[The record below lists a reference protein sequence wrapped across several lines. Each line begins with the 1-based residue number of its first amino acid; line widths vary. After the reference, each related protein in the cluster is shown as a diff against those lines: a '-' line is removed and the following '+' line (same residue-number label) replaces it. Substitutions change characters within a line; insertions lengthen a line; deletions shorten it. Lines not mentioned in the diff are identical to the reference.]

1 MQKRA
6 KTHKKTVPSHT
17 INQGAQGKGKTCP
30 KRPSAAHKNADKQGR
45 SRKRTSVTRAR
56 GYCGC
61 EWLDIPYSEQL
72 MRKDEYMRELF
83 EPLVTQQGKNCADL
97 LRSIVPMKCTK
108 DRTLCGIPRCFRHKV
123 ATPFAPLSVPFAS
136 LASKS
141 NSKVQTC
148 AHMSGIACGFF
159 EPGTHHIIPCDFCP
173 SEVPGARKILNFIAK
188 DAARLGIKAYNEN
201 TQIGIL
207 RHAILRYSRSCNEI
221 MLVIVTR
228 TRNFAQK
235 KLLVQDILSAY
246 PHITTV
252 VQNVNPKNT
261 NAMLGSYNVVLFGS
275 GKIHDK
281 LLGCTFEIGPVS
293 FFQTNP
299 EQTEILY
306 QTAIDGIKRICDTDK
321 NSSGTDKS
329 SCDTLSY
336 VSHGASIDSKRLD
349 TSGLECA
356 HGKAQQVT
364 PEQADKHTI
373 RIMDAYCGCG
383 TIGICVANQIKNALV
398 IGFDQVE
405 DSIERAKK
413 NRRLNH
419 LKTRCVYS
427 CEDATRFMQD
437 FAYANNGASRFEA
450 IIMDPPRAGSTPEF
464 IKAAAALKPLC
475 IAYIS
480 CNPQTQVRDL
490 AEFYR
495 CGYSVESI
503 TPVDMFPHTPH
514 TESACLLTRQNV
526 KEHLYVDVDVDMK
539 DLKREKLP
547 PKPVYK
553 QIQAYV
559 LEKYGLKVSPL
570 YIATLKNE
578 LGLEKQFSYEKEGMA
593 AKNRPQCPKD
603 KHDAIIKAFKHFKM
617 IS

>member
-17 INQGAQGKGKTCP
+17 INHGGQDKGKTCP
-30 KRPSAAHKNADKQGR
+30 KRPSAAHKSADKQGAM
-45 SRKRTSVTRAR
+45 RKRTSVTRAQS
-56 GYCGC
+56 YCGC
-61 EWLDIPYSEQL
+61 EWLNIPYSEQL
-72 MRKDEYMRELF
+72 MRKNKYMRELF
-83 EPLVTQQGKNCADL
+83 EPLVAQQGKSCADL

-108 DRTLCGIPRCFRHKV
+108 DRASHNMPRCFRHKV
-123 ATPFAPLSVPFAS
+123 ATPFAPLPASFAS
-136 LASKS
+136 RASKS
-141 NSKVQTC
+141 NSKVQTN
-148 AHMSGIACGFF
+148 ARMSGIACGFF

-235 KLLVQDILSAY
+235 KLLVQDILSAF

-261 NAMLGSYNVVLFGS
+261 NAMLGNYNVVLFGS

-306 QTAIDGIKRICDTDK
+306 QTAIDGIKRICNTV
-321 NSSGTDKS
+321 KS
-329 SCDTLSY
+329 DCDTLSY

-437 FAYANNGASRFEA
+437 FAYASNGVSRFEA

-464 IKAAAALKPLC
+464 IKAAASLKPKC

-495 CGYSVESI
+495 YGYRVESI

-514 TESACLLTRQNV
+514 TESVAILHHTHPHALKTQHSALTHDTCSQGIDV
-526 KEHLYVDVDVDMK
+526 K
-539 DLKREKLP
+539 
-547 PKPVYK
+547 
-553 QIQAYV
+553 
-559 LEKYGLKVSPL
+559 G
-570 YIATLKNE
+570 
-578 LGLEKQFSYEKEGMA
+578 
-593 AKNRPQCPKD
+593 
-603 KHDAIIKAFKHFKM
+603 
-617 IS
+617 

>member
-6 KTHKKTVPSHT
+6 KTHKKTAPSHT

-30 KRPSAAHKNADKQGR
+30 KRPSAAHKNADKQGGP
-45 SRKRTSVTRAR
+45 RKRASATRAR
-56 GYCGC
+56 DYCGC

-83 EPLVTQQGKNCADL
+83 EPLVTQQGKSCAEL

-141 NSKVQTC
+141 NSKVQTN
-148 AHMSGIACGFF
+148 ARMSGIACGFF

-235 KLLVQDILSAY
+235 KLLVQDILSAF

-261 NAMLGSYNVVLFGS
+261 NAMLGNYNVVLFGS

-306 QTAIDGIKRICDTDK
+306 QTAIDGIKRICNTV
-321 NSSGTDKS
+321 KS
-329 SCDTLSY
+329 DCDTLSY

-437 FAYANNGASRFEA
+437 FAYASNGVSRFEA

-464 IKAAAALKPLC
+464 IKAAASLKPKC

-495 CGYSVESI
+495 YGYRVESI

-514 TESACLLTRQNV
+514 TESVAILHHTHPHAPKTQRNALT
-526 KEHLYVDVDVDMK
+526 
-539 DLKREKLP
+539 
-547 PKPVYK
+547 
-553 QIQAYV
+553 
-559 LEKYGLKVSPL
+559 
-570 YIATLKNE
+570 
-578 LGLEKQFSYEKEGMA
+578 
-593 AKNRPQCPKD
+593 
-603 KHDAIIKAFKHFKM
+603 HDARSHGIDVKG
-617 IS
+617 

>member
-1 MQKRA
+1 
-6 KTHKKTVPSHT
+6 
-17 INQGAQGKGKTCP
+17 
-30 KRPSAAHKNADKQGR
+30 
-45 SRKRTSVTRAR
+45 
-56 GYCGC
+56 
-61 EWLDIPYSEQL
+61 
-72 MRKDEYMRELF
+72 MRKNEYMRELF

-108 DRTLCGIPRCFRHKV
+108 DRTLCGMPRCFRHKV
-123 ATPFAPLSVPFAS
+123 ATPFAPVPASFAS
-136 LASKS
+136 RTSKS
-141 NSKVQTC
+141 NSKVQTN

-159 EPGTHHIIPCDFCP
+159 EPGTHHIVPCDFCP

-207 RHAILRYSRSCNEI
+207 RHAILRFSRSCNEI

-228 TRNFAQK
+228 TRNFGQK

-306 QTAIDGIKRICDTDK
+306 QTAIDGIKRVC
-321 NSSGTDKS
+321 NTDKS
-329 SCDTLSY
+329 TNDTLNY

-349 TSGLECA
+349 TSGLEHA

-383 TIGICVANQIKNALV
+383 TIGICVASQIKNALV

-437 FAYANNGASRFEA
+437 FAYASNGVSRFEA

-464 IKAAAALKPLC
+464 IKAAASLRPKC

-495 CGYSVESI
+495 RGYSVESI

-526 KEHLYVDVDVDMK
+526 KEHLYVDVDMK

>member
-6 KTHKKTVPSHT
+6 KTHKRTAPSHA
-17 INQGAQGKGKTCP
+17 INQSAQGKGKTCP
-30 KRPSAAHKNADKQGR
+30 KRPSAAHQNTDKQGGA
-45 SRKRTSVTRAR
+45 RKRTSVTRAR

-97 LRSIVPMKCTK
+97 LHSIVPMKCTK
-108 DRTLCGIPRCFRHKV
+108 DRTLCGMPRCFRHKV
-123 ATPFAPLSVPFAS
+123 ATPFAPLSAPFAS
-136 LASKS
+136 RASKS
-141 NSKVQTC
+141 NSRARTN

-159 EPGTHHIIPCDFCP
+159 EPGTHHIVPCNFCP
-173 SEVPGARKILNFIAK
+173 SEVSGARKILNFIAK

-207 RHAILRYSRSCNEI
+207 RHAILRFSRSCNEI

-321 NSSGTDKS
+321 SG
-329 SCDTLSY
+329 CDTLSY
-336 VSHGASIDSKRLD
+336 VSHGAPIDSKRLD
-349 TSGLECA
+349 TSGLEYA

-383 TIGICVANQIKNALV
+383 TIGICVASQIKNALV

-464 IKAAAALKPLC
+464 IKAAASLKPKC

-495 CGYSVESI
+495 YGYRVESI

-514 TESACLLTRQNV
+514 TESVAILHHTHPHAPKTQRNALTHDTCSQGI
-526 KEHLYVDVDVDMK
+526 DV
-539 DLKREKLP
+539 E
-547 PKPVYK
+547 
-553 QIQAYV
+553 
-559 LEKYGLKVSPL
+559 GLIGGCK
-570 YIATLKNE
+570 
-578 LGLEKQFSYEKEGMA
+578 F
-593 AKNRPQCPKD
+593 
-603 KHDAIIKAFKHFKM
+603 AFV
-617 IS
+617 

>member
-1 MQKRA
+1 
-6 KTHKKTVPSHT
+6 
-17 INQGAQGKGKTCP
+17 
-30 KRPSAAHKNADKQGR
+30 
-45 SRKRTSVTRAR
+45 
-56 GYCGC
+56 
-61 EWLDIPYSEQL
+61 
-72 MRKDEYMRELF
+72 
-83 EPLVTQQGKNCADL
+83 
-97 LRSIVPMKCTK
+97 
-108 DRTLCGIPRCFRHKV
+108 
-123 ATPFAPLSVPFAS
+123 
-136 LASKS
+136 
-141 NSKVQTC
+141 
-148 AHMSGIACGFF
+148 MSGIACGFF
-159 EPGTHHIIPCDFCP
+159 EPGTHHIVPCDFCP
-173 SEVPGARKILNFIAK
+173 SEVPGARNILNFIAK

-207 RHAILRYSRSCNEI
+207 RHAILRFSRSCNEI

-306 QTAIDGIKRICDTDK
+306 QTAIDGIKRICNTV
-321 NSSGTDKS
+321 KS
-329 SCDTLSY
+329 DCDTLSY

-526 KEHLYVDVDVDMK
+526 KEHLYVDVDMK

>member
-1 MQKRA
+1 MVKRA
-6 KTHKKTVPSHT
+6 KAHKRTSPSPT
-17 INQGAQGKGKTCP
+17 INQGGQGKRQASP
-30 KRPSAAHKNADKQGR
+30 KRPGAAHKNADKQGGP
-45 SRKRTSVTRAR
+45 RKRASATRAR

-61 EWLDIPYSEQL
+61 EWLNIPYSEQL
-72 MRKDEYMRELF
+72 MRKNEYMRELF

-141 NSKVQTC
+141 NSKVQTN
-148 AHMSGIACGFF
+148 ARMSGIACGFF

-235 KLLVQDILSAY
+235 KLLVQDILSAF

-261 NAMLGSYNVVLFGS
+261 NAMLGNYNVVLFGS

-306 QTAIDGIKRICDTDK
+306 QTAIDGIKRVC
-321 NSSGTDKS
+321 NTDKS
-329 SCDTLSY
+329 TSDTLNY
-336 VSHGASIDSKRLD
+336 VPHGAPINSKRLD
-349 TSGLECA
+349 TSALECKR
-356 HGKAQQVT
+356 GEAQQVT
-364 PEQADKHTI
+364 QEQTNQHII

-383 TIGICVANQIKNALV
+383 TIGICVASQIKNAVV

-437 FAYANNGASRFEA
+437 FAHANNGVSRFKA

-464 IKAAAALKPLC
+464 IKAAASLKPLC

-514 TESACLLTRQNV
+514 VETVCLLTRKNVAGYVNVDIDV
-526 KEHLYVDVDVDMK
+526 KE
-539 DLKREKLP
+539 LKRDKLP
-547 PKPVYK
+547 PKATYK

-559 LEKYGLKVSPL
+559 LDKYGLKVSTL
-570 YIATLKNE
+570 NIATVKDE

-593 AKNRPQCPKD
+593 AKNRPQCPKE
-603 KHDAIIKAFKHFKM
+603 KHDVIIKAFKHFKL
-617 IS
+617 IP

>member
-6 KTHKKTVPSHT
+6 KTHKRTAPSHA
-17 INQGAQGKGKTCP
+17 ISQSAQGKGKTCP

-45 SRKRTSVTRAR
+45 SRKRISVTRTR

-108 DRTLCGIPRCFRHKV
+108 DRAPHNMPRCFRHKV
-123 ATPFAPLSVPFAS
+123 ATPFAPLPESFAS
-136 LASKS
+136 RAPKS
-141 NSKVQTC
+141 NSKVQTN
-148 AHMSGIACGFF
+148 ARMSGIACGFF

-188 DAARLGIKAYNEN
+188 DAARLNIKAYNEN

-207 RHAILRYSRSCNEI
+207 RHAILRFSRSCNEI

-235 KLLVQDILSAY
+235 KLLVQDILSAF

-261 NAMLGSYNVVLFGS
+261 NAMLGNYNVVLFGS

-306 QTAIDGIKRICDTDK
+306 QTAIDGIKRVC
-321 NSSGTDKS
+321 NTDKS
-329 SCDTLSY
+329 TNDTLNY
-336 VSHGASIDSKRLD
+336 VSHGAPINNKRLD
-349 TSGLECA
+349 TSALVCTR
-356 HGKAQQVT
+356 GKEQLATQ
-364 PEQADKHTI
+364 EQADQHII

-383 TIGICVANQIKNALV
+383 TIGICVASQIKNALV

-464 IKAAAALKPLC
+464 IKAAASLGPKC

-514 TESACLLTRQNV
+514 VETV
-526 KEHLYVDVDVDMK
+526 
-539 DLKREKLP
+539 
-547 PKPVYK
+547 
-553 QIQAYV
+553 V
-559 LEKYGLKVSPL
+559 LMS
-570 YIATLKNE
+570 
-578 LGLEKQFSYEKEGMA
+578 
-593 AKNRPQCPKD
+593 
-603 KHDAIIKAFKHFKM
+603 KAD
-617 IS
+617 

>member
-6 KTHKKTVPSHT
+6 KAHKKTAASYAIH
-17 INQGAQGKGKTCP
+17 QGGQGKRQASP
-30 KRPSAAHKNADKQGR
+30 KRPDAARKNANKQVETR
-45 SRKRTSVTRAR
+45 QRVSVTRAR
-56 GYCGC
+56 DYCGC
-61 EWLDIPYSEQL
+61 EWLNIPYSEQL
-72 MRKDEYMRELF
+72 MRKNKYMRELF
-83 EPLVTQQGKNCADL
+83 EPLVTQQGKSCAEL

-108 DRTLCGIPRCFRHKV
+108 DRASHNMPRCFRHKV
-123 ATPFAPLSVPFAS
+123 ATPFAPLPASFAS
-136 LASKS
+136 RASKS
-141 NSKVQTC
+141 NRKVQTN
-148 AHMSGIACGFF
+148 ARMSGIACGFF

-235 KLLVQDILSAY
+235 KLLVQDILSAF

-261 NAMLGSYNVVLFGS
+261 NAMLGNYNVVLFGS

-293 FFQTNP
+293 FIQTNP

-306 QTAIDGIKRICDTDK
+306 QTAIDGIKRVCNTDK
-321 NSSGTDKS
+321 SSSGTDKDGGGTS
-329 SCDTLSY
+329 SRELT
-336 VSHGASIDSKRLD
+336 GTTIGKERLD
-349 TSGLECA
+349 TLDLEHA
-356 HGKAQQVT
+356 HRKAPQAMQ
-364 PEQADKHTI
+364 EQADKRTI

-383 TIGICVANQIKNALV
+383 TIGICVASQIKNALV

-437 FAYANNGASRFEA
+437 FAYACNGVSRFEA

-464 IKAAAALKPLC
+464 IKAATSLEPKC

-495 CGYSVESI
+495 FGYSVESI

-514 TESACLLTRQNV
+514 VESV
-526 KEHLYVDVDVDMK
+526 
-539 DLKREKLP
+539 
-547 PKPVYK
+547 
-553 QIQAYV
+553 V
-559 LEKYGLKVSPL
+559 LMS
-570 YIATLKNE
+570 
-578 LGLEKQFSYEKEGMA
+578 
-593 AKNRPQCPKD
+593 
-603 KHDAIIKAFKHFKM
+603 KAD
-617 IS
+617 

>member
-6 KTHKKTVPSHT
+6 KAHKKTAASYAIH
-17 INQGAQGKGKTCP
+17 QGGQGKRQASP
-30 KRPSAAHKNADKQGR
+30 KRPGAARKNANKQVELR
-45 SRKRTSVTRAR
+45 QRVSVTRTRA
-56 GYCGC
+56 YCGC
-61 EWLDIPYSEQL
+61 EWLNIPYSEQL
-72 MRKDEYMRELF
+72 MRKNEYMRELF
-83 EPLVTQQGKNCADL
+83 EPLVTQQGKSCADL

-108 DRTLCGIPRCFRHKV
+108 DRASHNMPRCFRHKV
-123 ATPFAPLSVPFAS
+123 ATPFAPLPASFAS
-136 LASKS
+136 RASKS
-141 NSKVQTC
+141 NSKVQTN

-235 KLLVQDILSAY
+235 KLLVQDILSVF

-306 QTAIDGIKRICDTDK
+306 QTAIDGIKRVCNTGK
-321 NSSGTDKS
+321 NAS
-329 SCDTLSY
+329 DTLGY

-349 TSGLECA
+349 TSGLERA

-364 PEQADKHTI
+364 PEQTDKHTI

-383 TIGICVANQIKNALV
+383 TIGICVASQIKNALV

-437 FAYANNGASRFEA
+437 FAYACSGVSHFEA
-450 IIMDPPRAGSTPEF
+450 IIMDPPRAGSTTEF
-464 IKAAAALKPLC
+464 IKAATSLKPKC

-495 CGYSVESI
+495 CGYSVESV

-514 TESACLLTRQNV
+514 TESVAILHHTHPHAPKTQHNTLTHDTRSQGI
-526 KEHLYVDVDVDMK
+526 DVN
-539 DLKREKLP
+539 
-547 PKPVYK
+547 
-553 QIQAYV
+553 
-559 LEKYGLKVSPL
+559 G
-570 YIATLKNE
+570 
-578 LGLEKQFSYEKEGMA
+578 
-593 AKNRPQCPKD
+593 
-603 KHDAIIKAFKHFKM
+603 
-617 IS
+617 

>member
-30 KRPSAAHKNADKQGR
+30 KRPSAAHKNADKQGGP
-45 SRKRTSVTRAR
+45 RKRASATRAR

-141 NSKVQTC
+141 NSKVQTN
-148 AHMSGIACGFF
+148 ARTSGIACGFF

-235 KLLVQDILSAY
+235 KLLVQDILSAF

-261 NAMLGSYNVVLFGS
+261 NAMLGNYNVVLFGS

-321 NSSGTDKS
+321 SSSGTDKDGGGTS
-329 SCDTLSY
+329 SRELT
-336 VSHGASIDSKRLD
+336 GTTIGKERLD
-349 TSGLECA
+349 TLDLEHA
-356 HGKAQQVT
+356 HRKAPQAMQ
-364 PEQADKHTI
+364 EQADKRTI

-383 TIGICVANQIKNALV
+383 TIGICVASQIKNALV

-437 FAYANNGASRFEA
+437 FAYACNGVSRFEA

-464 IKAAAALKPLC
+464 IKAATSLEPKC

-514 TESACLLTRQNV
+514 TESVCLLTRQNV
-526 KEHLYVDVDVDMK
+526 KEHLYVDVDMK

-617 IS
+617 IP

>member
-17 INQGAQGKGKTCP
+17 INQDAQGKGKTCP
-30 KRPSAAHKNADKQGR
+30 RRPNAVHKNADKQGR
-45 SRKRTSVTRAR
+45 SHKRAFISRTRS
-56 GYCGC
+56 YCGC

-83 EPLVTQQGKNCADL
+83 DPLVTQQGKNCADL

-108 DRTLCGIPRCFRHKV
+108 DRTLCGMPRCFRHKV
-123 ATPFAPLSVPFAS
+123 ATPFAPLPASFA
-136 LASKS
+136 LRTSKQ
-141 NSKVQTC
+141 NSRARAN

-159 EPGTHHIIPCDFCP
+159 EPGTHHIVPCDFCP
-173 SEVPGARKILNFIAK
+173 SEVPDARKILNFIAK

-207 RHAILRYSRSCNEI
+207 RHAILRFSRSCNEI

-306 QTAIDGIKRICDTDK
+306 QTAIDGIKRICNT
-321 NSSGTDKS
+321 GKS
-329 SCDTLSY
+329 DCDTLSY

-383 TIGICVANQIKNALV
+383 TIGICVASQIKNALV

-464 IKAAAALKPLC
+464 IKAAASLGPKC

-514 TESACLLTRQNV
+514 TESVAILHHTHPHAPKTQRNALT
-526 KEHLYVDVDVDMK
+526 
-539 DLKREKLP
+539 
-547 PKPVYK
+547 
-553 QIQAYV
+553 
-559 LEKYGLKVSPL
+559 
-570 YIATLKNE
+570 
-578 LGLEKQFSYEKEGMA
+578 
-593 AKNRPQCPKD
+593 
-603 KHDAIIKAFKHFKM
+603 HDARSHGIDVKG
-617 IS
+617 

>member
-6 KTHKKTVPSHT
+6 KTHKKTAPSHT
-17 INQGAQGKGKTCP
+17 INQGAQSKGKTRS
-30 KRPSAAHKNADKQGR
+30 KRQRATQKSTDKQGAT
-45 SRKRTSVTRAR
+45 RKRTSVTRTH

-72 MRKDEYMRELF
+72 MRKNEYMRELF
-83 EPLVTQQGKNCADL
+83 EPLMNQQGKSCAKF
-97 LRSIVPMKCTK
+97 LRSIVPMKGTK
-108 DRTLCGIPRCFRHKV
+108 NADFCNMPRCFRHKV

-136 LASKS
+136 HTSKQ
-141 NSKVQTC
+141 NGKGQTN

-159 EPGTHHIIPCDFCP
+159 EPGTHHIVPCDFCL
-173 SEVPGARKILNFIAK
+173 SEVPGARNILNFIAK

-207 RHAILRYSRSCNEI
+207 RHAILRFSRSCNEI

-261 NAMLGSYNVVLFGS
+261 NAMLGNYNVVLFGS

-306 QTAIDGIKRICDTDK
+306 QTAIDGIKRVCNTGK
-321 NSSGTDKS
+321 SG
-329 SCDTLSY
+329 CDTLNY
-336 VSHGASIDSKRLD
+336 VSHGAPINGKRLD
-349 TSGLECA
+349 TSALACTR
-356 HGKAQQVT
+356 GKAQQVT
-364 PEQADKHTI
+364 QEQADQHII

-383 TIGICVANQIKNALV
+383 TIGICVASQIKNAVV

-464 IKAAAALKPLC
+464 IKAATSLEPKC

-495 CGYSVESI
+495 FGYSVESI

-514 TESACLLTRQNV
+514 VETVCLLTRKNVAGYVNVDIDV
-526 KEHLYVDVDVDMK
+526 KE
-539 DLKREKLP
+539 LKRDKLP
-547 PKPVYK
+547 PKATYK

-559 LEKYGLKVSPL
+559 LDKYGLKVSTL
-570 YIATLKNE
+570 NIATVKDE

-593 AKNRPQCPKD
+593 AKNRPQCPKE
-603 KHDAIIKAFKHFKM
+603 KHDVIIKAFKHFKL
-617 IS
+617 IP

>member
-6 KTHKKTVPSHT
+6 KAHKKTASSHA
-17 INQGAQGKGKTCP
+17 INQGAQGKRQARP
-30 KRPSAAHKNADKQGR
+30 KRSGAARKNANKQVETR
-45 SRKRTSVTRAR
+45 QRVSVTRAR
-56 GYCGC
+56 DYCGC
-61 EWLDIPYSEQL
+61 EWLNIPYSEQL
-72 MRKDEYMRELF
+72 MRKNKYMRELF
-83 EPLVTQQGKNCADL
+83 EPLVTQQGKSCAEL

-108 DRTLCGIPRCFRHKV
+108 DRESHNMPRCFRHKV
-123 ATPFAPLSVPFAS
+123 ATPFAPLPASFAS
-136 LASKS
+136 RASKS
-141 NSKVQTC
+141 NSKVQTN
-148 AHMSGIACGFF
+148 ARMSGIACGFF

-235 KLLVQDILSAY
+235 KLLVQDILSAF

-261 NAMLGSYNVVLFGS
+261 NAMLGNYNVVLFGS

-306 QTAIDGIKRICDTDK
+306 QTAIDGIKRVC
-321 NSSGTDKS
+321 NTDKS
-329 SCDTLSY
+329 TNDTLNY
-336 VSHGASIDSKRLD
+336 VSHGAPINGKHLD
-349 TSGLECA
+349 TSALERTR
-356 HGKAQQVT
+356 GKAQLATQ
-364 PEQADKHTI
+364 EQADQHII

-383 TIGICVANQIKNALV
+383 TIGICVASQIKNAVV

-437 FAYANNGASRFEA
+437 FAYANNGVSRFKA

-464 IKAAAALKPLC
+464 IKAAASLKPKC

-514 TESACLLTRQNV
+514 VESV
-526 KEHLYVDVDVDMK
+526 
-539 DLKREKLP
+539 
-547 PKPVYK
+547 
-553 QIQAYV
+553 V
-559 LEKYGLKVSPL
+559 LMSRV
-570 YIATLKNE
+570 
-578 LGLEKQFSYEKEGMA
+578 EG
-593 AKNRPQCPKD
+593 K
-603 KHDAIIKAFKHFKM
+603 
-617 IS
+617 

>member
-6 KTHKKTVPSHT
+6 KTHKRTAPSHA
-17 INQGAQGKGKTCP
+17 ISQSAQGKGKTCP

-45 SRKRTSVTRAR
+45 SRKRTSVTRTR

-123 ATPFAPLSVPFAS
+123 ATPFAPVPASFAS
-136 LASKS
+136 RTSKS
-141 NSKVQTC
+141 NSKVQTN

-159 EPGTHHIIPCDFCP
+159 EPGTHHIVPCDFCP

-207 RHAILRYSRSCNEI
+207 RHAILRFSRSCNEI

-252 VQNVNPKNT
+252 VQNVNLKNT

-306 QTAIDGIKRICDTDK
+306 QTAIDGIKRICNTV
-321 NSSGTDKS
+321 KS
-329 SCDTLSY
+329 DCDTLSY

-437 FAYANNGASRFEA
+437 FAYASNGVSRYEA

-464 IKAAAALKPLC
+464 IKAAASLGPKC

-495 CGYSVESI
+495 YGYRVESI

-514 TESACLLTRQNV
+514 VESV
-526 KEHLYVDVDVDMK
+526 
-539 DLKREKLP
+539 
-547 PKPVYK
+547 
-553 QIQAYV
+553 V
-559 LEKYGLKVSPL
+559 LMSRV
-570 YIATLKNE
+570 
-578 LGLEKQFSYEKEGMA
+578 EG
-593 AKNRPQCPKD
+593 K
-603 KHDAIIKAFKHFKM
+603 
-617 IS
+617 

>member
-6 KTHKKTVPSHT
+6 KTHKKTAPSHT

-30 KRPSAAHKNADKQGR
+30 KRPSAAHKNADKQGGP
-45 SRKRTSVTRAR
+45 RKRASATRAR

-83 EPLVTQQGKNCADL
+83 EPLVTQQGKSCAEL

-141 NSKVQTC
+141 NSKVQTN
-148 AHMSGIACGFF
+148 ARMSGIACGFF

-235 KLLVQDILSAY
+235 KLLVQDILSAF

-261 NAMLGSYNVVLFGS
+261 NAMLGNYNVVLFGS

-306 QTAIDGIKRICDTDK
+306 QTAIDGIKRICDKDK
-321 NSSGTDKS
+321 NISGTDKS
-329 SCDTLSY
+329 ACNTGKSSCDTDK
-336 VSHGASIDSKRLD
+336 IDRDTPNCELAGTTIGKDRLD
-349 TSGLECA
+349 ALDLEHA
-356 HGKAQQVT
+356 HRKAQQIIQ
-364 PEQADKHTI
+364 EQADKHTI

-383 TIGICVANQIKNALV
+383 TIGICVASQIKNALV

-464 IKAAAALKPLC
+464 IKAAASLKPKC

-495 CGYSVESI
+495 YGYRVESI

-514 TESACLLTRQNV
+514 TESVAILHHTHPHAPKTQRNALTHDTCSQGI
-526 KEHLYVDVDVDMK
+526 DV
-539 DLKREKLP
+539 E
-547 PKPVYK
+547 
-553 QIQAYV
+553 
-559 LEKYGLKVSPL
+559 GLIGGCK
-570 YIATLKNE
+570 
-578 LGLEKQFSYEKEGMA
+578 F
-593 AKNRPQCPKD
+593 
-603 KHDAIIKAFKHFKM
+603 AFV
-617 IS
+617 

>member
-6 KTHKKTVPSHT
+6 KTHKRTAPSHT
-17 INQGAQGKGKTCP
+17 INQGGQGKGKTCP

-45 SRKRTSVTRAR
+45 PRKRASVTRAR

-72 MRKDEYMRELF
+72 MRKNEYMRELF
-83 EPLVTQQGKNCADL
+83 EPLVTQQGKNCTDL

-123 ATPFAPLSVPFAS
+123 ATPFAPVPASFAS
-136 LASKS
+136 RTSKS
-141 NSKVQTC
+141 NSKVQTN

-159 EPGTHHIIPCDFCP
+159 EPGTHHIVPCDFCP
-173 SEVPGARKILNFIAK
+173 SEVPNARKILNFIAK

-207 RHAILRYSRSCNEI
+207 RHAILRFSRSCNEI

-306 QTAIDGIKRICDTDK
+306 QTAIDGIKRICNTV
-321 NSSGTDKS
+321 KS
-329 SCDTLSY
+329 DCDTLSY

-437 FAYANNGASRFEA
+437 FAYANNGVSRFKA

-464 IKAAAALKPLC
+464 IKAAASLKPKC

-495 CGYSVESI
+495 YGYRVESI

-514 TESACLLTRQNV
+514 TESVCLLTRQNV
-526 KEHLYVDVDVDMK
+526 KEHLYVDVDMK

-559 LEKYGLKVSPL
+559 LEKYGLKVSTL
-570 YIATLKNE
+570 NIATVKDE

-593 AKNRPQCPKD
+593 AKNRPQCPKE
-603 KHDAIIKAFKHFKM
+603 KHDVIIKAFKHFKL
-617 IS
+617 IP

>member
-6 KTHKKTVPSHT
+6 KAHKKTAASYAIH
-17 INQGAQGKGKTCP
+17 QGAQGKRQARP
-30 KRPSAAHKNADKQGR
+30 KHPGVARKNANKQVETQ
-45 SRKRTSVTRAR
+45 KRASATRAR
-56 GYCGC
+56 DYCGC
-61 EWLDIPYSEQL
+61 EWLNIPYSEQL
-72 MRKDEYMRELF
+72 IRKNKYMRELF
-83 EPLVTQQGKNCADL
+83 EPLVTQQGKSCADL

-108 DRTLCGIPRCFRHKV
+108 DRASHNMPRCFRHKV
-123 ATPFAPLSVPFAS
+123 ATPFAPLPASFAS
-136 LASKS
+136 RASKS
-141 NSKVQTC
+141 NSKVQTN
-148 AHMSGIACGFF
+148 ARMSGIACGFF

-201 TQIGIL
+201 AQIGIL
-207 RHAILRYSRSCNEI
+207 RHAILRFSRSCNEI

-235 KLLVQDILSAY
+235 KLLVQDILSAF

-261 NAMLGSYNVVLFGS
+261 NAMLGNYNVVLFGS

-306 QTAIDGIKRICDTDK
+306 QTAIDGIKRVC
-321 NSSGTDKS
+321 NADKS
-329 SCDTLSY
+329 ASDTLNY
-336 VSHGASIDSKRLD
+336 VPHGAPINSKRLD
-349 TSGLECA
+349 TSALECTR
-356 HGKAQQVT
+356 GKARLATQ
-364 PEQADKHTI
+364 EQADQHII

-383 TIGICVANQIKNALV
+383 TIGICVASQIKNAVV

-437 FAYANNGASRFEA
+437 FAYANNGVPRFEA

-526 KEHLYVDVDVDMK
+526 KEHLYVDVDMK

>member
-30 KRPSAAHKNADKQGR
+30 KRPSAAHKNADKQGGP
-45 SRKRTSVTRAR
+45 RKRASATRAR

-141 NSKVQTC
+141 NSKVQTN
-148 AHMSGIACGFF
+148 ARTSGIACGFF

-235 KLLVQDILSAY
+235 KLLVQDILSAF

-261 NAMLGSYNVVLFGS
+261 NAMLGNYNVVLFGS

-306 QTAIDGIKRICDTDK
+306 QTAIDGIKRVC
-321 NSSGTDKS
+321 NTDKS
-329 SCDTLSY
+329 TSDALNY
-336 VSHGASIDSKRLD
+336 VSHGAPINSKRLD
-349 TSGLECA
+349 TSALE
-356 HGKAQQVT
+356 HTRGKAQLATQ
-364 PEQADKHTI
+364 EQADQHII

-383 TIGICVANQIKNALV
+383 TIGICVASQIKNAVV

-437 FAYANNGASRFEA
+437 FAYANNGVSRFKA

-464 IKAAAALKPLC
+464 IKAATSLEPKC

-495 CGYSVESI
+495 FGYSVESI

-514 TESACLLTRQNV
+514 VETVCLLTRKNVAGYVNVDIDV
-526 KEHLYVDVDVDMK
+526 KE
-539 DLKREKLP
+539 LKRDKLP
-547 PKPVYK
+547 PKATYK

-559 LEKYGLKVSPL
+559 LDKYGLKVSTL
-570 YIATLKNE
+570 NIATVKDE

-593 AKNRPQCPKD
+593 AKNRPQCPKE
-603 KHDAIIKAFKHFKM
+603 KHDVIIKAFKHFKL
-617 IS
+617 IP

>member
-1 MQKRA
+1 
-6 KTHKKTVPSHT
+6 
-17 INQGAQGKGKTCP
+17 
-30 KRPSAAHKNADKQGR
+30 
-45 SRKRTSVTRAR
+45 
-56 GYCGC
+56 
-61 EWLDIPYSEQL
+61 

-123 ATPFAPLSVPFAS
+123 ATPFAPLSAPFAS
-136 LASKS
+136 RASKS
-141 NSKVQTC
+141 NSKVQTN

-159 EPGTHHIIPCDFCP
+159 EPGTHHIVPCDFCP
-173 SEVPGARKILNFIAK
+173 SEVPDARNILNFIAK

-207 RHAILRYSRSCNEI
+207 RHAILRFSRSCNEI

-306 QTAIDGIKRICDTDK
+306 QTAIDGIKRVC
-321 NSSGTDKS
+321 NTDKS
-329 SCDTLSY
+329 TNDTLNY

-349 TSGLECA
+349 TSGLEHA

-383 TIGICVANQIKNALV
+383 TIGICVASQIKNALV

-437 FAYANNGASRFEA
+437 FAYASNGVSRFEA

-464 IKAAAALKPLC
+464 IKAAASLRPKC

-514 TESACLLTRQNV
+514 TESTCLLTRQNV
-526 KEHLYVDVDVDMK
+526 KEHLYVDVDMK

>member
-6 KTHKKTVPSHT
+6 KTHKKTAPSHT

-30 KRPSAAHKNADKQGR
+30 KRPSAAHKNADKQGGP
-45 SRKRTSVTRAR
+45 RKRASATRAR

-83 EPLVTQQGKNCADL
+83 EPLVTQQGKSCAEL

-141 NSKVQTC
+141 NSKVQTN
-148 AHMSGIACGFF
+148 ARMSGIACGFF

-235 KLLVQDILSAY
+235 KLLVQDILSAF

-261 NAMLGSYNVVLFGS
+261 NAMLGNYNVVLFGS

-306 QTAIDGIKRICDTDK
+306 QTAIDGIKRICNTV
-321 NSSGTDKS
+321 KS
-329 SCDTLSY
+329 DCDTLSY

-437 FAYANNGASRFEA
+437 FAYASNGVSRFEA

-464 IKAAAALKPLC
+464 IKAAASLKPKC

-495 CGYSVESI
+495 YGYRVESI

-514 TESACLLTRQNV
+514 VESV
-526 KEHLYVDVDVDMK
+526 
-539 DLKREKLP
+539 
-547 PKPVYK
+547 
-553 QIQAYV
+553 V
-559 LEKYGLKVSPL
+559 LMSRV
-570 YIATLKNE
+570 
-578 LGLEKQFSYEKEGMA
+578 EG
-593 AKNRPQCPKD
+593 K
-603 KHDAIIKAFKHFKM
+603 
-617 IS
+617 

>member
-6 KTHKKTVPSHT
+6 KAHKKTASSHA
-17 INQGAQGKGKTCP
+17 IHQGAQGKRQARP
-30 KRPSAAHKNADKQGR
+30 KRPSAALRNANKQVET
-45 SRKRTSVTRAR
+45 RKRASVTRTR

-61 EWLDIPYSEQL
+61 EWLNIPYSEQL
-72 MRKDEYMRELF
+72 MRKNKYMRELF
-83 EPLVTQQGKNCADL
+83 EPLVTQQGKSCADL

-108 DRTLCGIPRCFRHKV
+108 DRESHNMPRCFRHKV
-123 ATPFAPLSVPFAS
+123 ATPFAPLPASFAS
-136 LASKS
+136 RASKS
-141 NSKVQTC
+141 NSKVQTN
-148 AHMSGIACGFF
+148 ARMSGIACGFF

-173 SEVPGARKILNFIAK
+173 SEAPGARKILNFIAK

-207 RHAILRYSRSCNEI
+207 RHAILRYSKSCNEI

-235 KLLVQDILSAY
+235 KLLVQDILSAF

-261 NAMLGSYNVVLFGS
+261 NAMLGNYNVVLFGS

-306 QTAIDGIKRICDTDK
+306 QTAIDGVKRICDKDK
-321 NSSGTDKS
+321 NISGTDKS
-329 SCDTLSY
+329 ACNTGKSSCDTDK
-336 VSHGASIDSKRLD
+336 IDRDTPNCELAGTTIGKDRLD
-349 TSGLECA
+349 ALDLEHA
-356 HGKAQQVT
+356 HRKAQQIIQ
-364 PEQADKHTI
+364 EQADKHTI

-383 TIGICVANQIKNALV
+383 TIGICVASQIKNALV

-437 FAYANNGASRFEA
+437 FAYASNGVSRFEA

-464 IKAAAALKPLC
+464 IKAATSLGPKC

-514 TESACLLTRQNV
+514 VESV
-526 KEHLYVDVDVDMK
+526 
-539 DLKREKLP
+539 
-547 PKPVYK
+547 
-553 QIQAYV
+553 V
-559 LEKYGLKVSPL
+559 LMSRV
-570 YIATLKNE
+570 
-578 LGLEKQFSYEKEGMA
+578 EG
-593 AKNRPQCPKD
+593 K
-603 KHDAIIKAFKHFKM
+603 
-617 IS
+617 

>member
-1 MQKRA
+1 
-6 KTHKKTVPSHT
+6 
-17 INQGAQGKGKTCP
+17 
-30 KRPSAAHKNADKQGR
+30 
-45 SRKRTSVTRAR
+45 
-56 GYCGC
+56 
-61 EWLDIPYSEQL
+61 

-123 ATPFAPLSVPFAS
+123 ATPFAPLSAPFAS
-136 LASKS
+136 RASKS
-141 NSKVQTC
+141 NSKVQTN

-159 EPGTHHIIPCDFCP
+159 EPGTHHIVPCDFCP
-173 SEVPGARKILNFIAK
+173 SEVPDARKILNFIAK

-207 RHAILRYSRSCNEI
+207 RHAILRFSRSCNEI

-306 QTAIDGIKRICDTDK
+306 QTAIDGIKRVC
-321 NSSGTDKS
+321 NTDKS
-329 SCDTLSY
+329 TNDTLNY

-349 TSGLECA
+349 TSGLEHA

-383 TIGICVANQIKNALV
+383 TIGICVASQIKNALV

-437 FAYANNGASRFEA
+437 FAYASNGVSRFEA

-464 IKAAAALKPLC
+464 IKAAASLRPKC

-526 KEHLYVDVDVDMK
+526 KEHLYVDVDMK

>member
-6 KTHKKTVPSHT
+6 KTHKRTAPSHA
-17 INQGAQGKGKTCP
+17 INQSAQGKGKTCP

-159 EPGTHHIIPCDFCP
+159 EPGTHHIVPCDFCP
-173 SEVPGARKILNFIAK
+173 SEVPDARKILNFIAK

-207 RHAILRYSRSCNEI
+207 RHAILRFSRSCNEI

-464 IKAAAALKPLC
+464 IKAAASLGPKC

-495 CGYSVESI
+495 CGYSVERI

-514 TESACLLTRQNV
+514 VETVVLMSR
-526 KEHLYVDVDVDMK
+526 MK
-539 DLKREKLP
+539 D
-547 PKPVYK
+547 
-553 QIQAYV
+553 
-559 LEKYGLKVSPL
+559 
-570 YIATLKNE
+570 
-578 LGLEKQFSYEKEGMA
+578 
-593 AKNRPQCPKD
+593 
-603 KHDAIIKAFKHFKM
+603 
-617 IS
+617 

>member
-1 MQKRA
+1 MQKHA
-6 KTHKKTVPSHT
+6 KTHKKTAPSHT
-17 INQGAQGKGKTCP
+17 INQGAQGKGKTYP
-30 KRPSAAHKNADKQGR
+30 KRPSTVHKNTDKQGGA
-45 SRKRTSVTRAR
+45 RKRTSVTRAR

-72 MRKDEYMRELF
+72 MRKNEYMHELF

-97 LRSIVPMKCTK
+97 LHSIVPMKCTK
-108 DRTLCGIPRCFRHKV
+108 DRTLCGMPRCFRHKV
-123 ATPFAPLSVPFAS
+123 ATPFAPLSAPFAS
-136 LASKS
+136 RTSKS
-141 NSKVQTC
+141 NSKVQTN

-159 EPGTHHIIPCDFCP
+159 EPGTHHIVPCDFCP
-173 SEVPGARKILNFIAK
+173 SEVPNARKILNFIAK

-235 KLLVQDILSAY
+235 KLLVQDILSAF

-261 NAMLGSYNVVLFGS
+261 NAMLGNYNVVLFGS

-306 QTAIDGIKRICDTDK
+306 QTAIDGIKRVC
-321 NSSGTDKS
+321 NTDKS
-329 SCDTLSY
+329 TSDALNY
-336 VSHGASIDSKRLD
+336 VSHGAPINSKRLD
-349 TSGLECA
+349 TSALE
-356 HGKAQQVT
+356 HTRGKAQLATQ
-364 PEQADKHTI
+364 EQADQHII

-383 TIGICVANQIKNALV
+383 TIGICVASQIKNAVV

-437 FAYANNGASRFEA
+437 FAYANNGVSRFKA

-464 IKAAAALKPLC
+464 IKAATSLEPKC

-495 CGYSVESI
+495 FGYSVESI

-514 TESACLLTRQNV
+514 VETVCLLTRKNVAGYVNVDIDV
-526 KEHLYVDVDVDMK
+526 KE
-539 DLKREKLP
+539 LKRDKLP
-547 PKPVYK
+547 PKATYK

-559 LEKYGLKVSPL
+559 LDKYGLKVSTL
-570 YIATLKNE
+570 NIATVKDE

-593 AKNRPQCPKD
+593 AKNRPQCPKE
-603 KHDAIIKAFKHFKM
+603 KHDVIIKAFKHFKL
-617 IS
+617 IP

>member
-6 KTHKKTVPSHT
+6 KTHKKTAPSHT
-17 INQGAQGKGKTCP
+17 INQGEQGKGKTCP

-45 SRKRTSVTRAR
+45 PRKRASVTRAR

-72 MRKDEYMRELF
+72 MRKNEYMRELF
-83 EPLVTQQGKNCADL
+83 EPLMNQQGKSCAKF
-97 LRSIVPMKCTK
+97 LRSIVPMKGTK
-108 DRTLCGIPRCFRHKV
+108 NADFCNMPRCFRHKV

-136 LASKS
+136 HTSKQ
-141 NSKVQTC
+141 NGKGQTN

-159 EPGTHHIIPCDFCP
+159 EPGTHHIVPCDFCL
-173 SEVPGARKILNFIAK
+173 SEVPGARNILNFIAK

-207 RHAILRYSRSCNEI
+207 RHAILRFSRSCNEI

-252 VQNVNPKNT
+252 VQNVNAKNT

-306 QTAIDGIKRICDTDK
+306 QTAIDGVKRICDTDK
-321 NSSGTDKS
+321 NSSGTDKDGGGTS
-329 SCDTLSY
+329 SRELT
-336 VSHGASIDSKRLD
+336 GTTIGKERLD
-349 TSGLECA
+349 TLDLEHA
-356 HGKAQQVT
+356 HRKAPQAMQ
-364 PEQADKHTI
+364 EQADKRTI

-383 TIGICVANQIKNALV
+383 TIGICVASQIKNALV

-437 FAYANNGASRFEA
+437 FAYACNGVSRFEA

-464 IKAAAALKPLC
+464 IKAATSLEPKC

-495 CGYSVESI
+495 FGYSVESI

-514 TESACLLTRQNV
+514 VESV
-526 KEHLYVDVDVDMK
+526 
-539 DLKREKLP
+539 
-547 PKPVYK
+547 
-553 QIQAYV
+553 V
-559 LEKYGLKVSPL
+559 LMST
-570 YIATLKNE
+570 A
-578 LGLEKQFSYEKEGMA
+578 
-593 AKNRPQCPKD
+593 D
-603 KHDAIIKAFKHFKM
+603 
-617 IS
+617 

>member
-6 KTHKKTVPSHT
+6 KAHKKTAASYAIH
-17 INQGAQGKGKTCP
+17 QGAQGKRQARP
-30 KRPSAAHKNADKQGR
+30 KRPGAARKNANKQVETR
-45 SRKRTSVTRAR
+45 QRVSVTRAR
-56 GYCGC
+56 DYCGC

-141 NSKVQTC
+141 NSKVQTN
-148 AHMSGIACGFF
+148 ARMSGIACGFF

-235 KLLVQDILSAY
+235 KLLVQDILSAF

-261 NAMLGSYNVVLFGS
+261 NAMLGNYNVVLFGS

-306 QTAIDGIKRICDTDK
+306 QTAIDGIKRICNTV
-321 NSSGTDKS
+321 KS
-329 SCDTLSY
+329 DCDTLSY

-437 FAYANNGASRFEA
+437 FAYASNGVSRFEA

-464 IKAAAALKPLC
+464 IKAAASLKPKC

-514 TESACLLTRQNV
+514 VETVCLLTRKNVAGYVNVDIDV
-526 KEHLYVDVDVDMK
+526 KE
-539 DLKREKLP
+539 LKRDKLP
-547 PKPVYK
+547 PKATYK

-559 LEKYGLKVSPL
+559 LDKYGLKVSTL
-570 YIATLKNE
+570 NIATVKDE

-593 AKNRPQCPKD
+593 AKNRPQCPKE
-603 KHDAIIKAFKHFKM
+603 KHDVIIKAFKHFKL
-617 IS
+617 IP

>member
-17 INQGAQGKGKTCP
+17 INHGGQDKGKTRA
-30 KRPSAAHKNADKQGR
+30 KRQGATHKSADKQGAT
-45 SRKRTSVTRAR
+45 RKRTSVTRAQS
-56 GYCGC
+56 YCGC
-61 EWLDIPYSEQL
+61 EWLNIPYSEQL
-72 MRKDEYMRELF
+72 MRKNKYMRELF
-83 EPLVTQQGKNCADL
+83 EPLVAQQGKSCADL

-108 DRTLCGIPRCFRHKV
+108 DRASHNMPRCFRHKV
-123 ATPFAPLSVPFAS
+123 ATPFAPLPASFAS
-136 LASKS
+136 RASKS
-141 NSKVQTC
+141 NSKVQTN
-148 AHMSGIACGFF
+148 ARMSGIACGFF

-173 SEVPGARKILNFIAK
+173 SEAPGARKILNFIAK

-207 RHAILRYSRSCNEI
+207 RHAILRYSKSCNEI

-235 KLLVQDILSAY
+235 KLLVQDILSAF

-261 NAMLGSYNVVLFGS
+261 NAMLGNYNVVLFGS

-306 QTAIDGIKRICDTDK
+306 QTAIDGIKRICNTV
-321 NSSGTDKS
+321 KS
-329 SCDTLSY
+329 DCDTLSY

-437 FAYANNGASRFEA
+437 FAYASNGVSRFEA

-464 IKAAAALKPLC
+464 IKAAASLKPKC

-495 CGYSVESI
+495 YGYRVESI

-514 TESACLLTRQNV
+514 VESV
-526 KEHLYVDVDVDMK
+526 
-539 DLKREKLP
+539 
-547 PKPVYK
+547 
-553 QIQAYV
+553 V
-559 LEKYGLKVSPL
+559 LMSRV
-570 YIATLKNE
+570 
-578 LGLEKQFSYEKEGMA
+578 EG
-593 AKNRPQCPKD
+593 K
-603 KHDAIIKAFKHFKM
+603 
-617 IS
+617 

>member
-1 MQKRA
+1 MQKHA
-6 KTHKKTVPSHT
+6 KTHKKTAPSHT
-17 INQGAQGKGKTCP
+17 INQGAQGKGKTYP
-30 KRPSAAHKNADKQGR
+30 KRPSTVHKNTDKQGGA
-45 SRKRTSVTRAR
+45 RKRTSVTRAR

-72 MRKDEYMRELF
+72 MRKNEYMHELF

-97 LRSIVPMKCTK
+97 LHSIVPMKCTK
-108 DRTLCGIPRCFRHKV
+108 DRTLCGMPRCFRHKV
-123 ATPFAPLSVPFAS
+123 ATPFAPLSAPFAS
-136 LASKS
+136 RASKS
-141 NSKVQTC
+141 NSRARTN

-159 EPGTHHIIPCDFCP
+159 EPGTHHIVPCDFCP
-173 SEVPGARKILNFIAK
+173 SEVSGARKILNFIAK

-207 RHAILRYSRSCNEI
+207 RHAILRFSRSCNEI

-321 NSSGTDKS
+321 SSSGTDKDGGGTS
-329 SCDTLSY
+329 SRELT
-336 VSHGASIDSKRLD
+336 GTTIGKERLD
-349 TSGLECA
+349 TLDLEHA
-356 HGKAQQVT
+356 HRKAPQAMQ
-364 PEQADKHTI
+364 EQADKRTI

-383 TIGICVANQIKNALV
+383 TIGICVASQIKDALV

-437 FAYANNGASRFEA
+437 FAYACNGVSRFEA

-464 IKAAAALKPLC
+464 IKAATSLEPKC

-514 TESACLLTRQNV
+514 TESVCLLTRQNV
-526 KEHLYVDVDVDMK
+526 KEHLYVDVDMK

>member
-6 KTHKKTVPSHT
+6 KTHKRTAPSHA
-17 INQGAQGKGKTCP
+17 INQSAQGKGKTCP
-30 KRPSAAHKNADKQGR
+30 KRPSVAHKNTDKQGGP
-45 SRKRTSVTRAR
+45 RKRTSVTRAR

-97 LRSIVPMKCTK
+97 LHSIVPMKCTK
-108 DRTLCGIPRCFRHKV
+108 DRTLCGMPRCFRHKV
-123 ATPFAPLSVPFAS
+123 ATPFAPLSAPFAS
-136 LASKS
+136 RASKS
-141 NSKVQTC
+141 NSRARTN

-159 EPGTHHIIPCDFCP
+159 EPGTHHIVPCNFCP
-173 SEVPGARKILNFIAK
+173 SEVSGARKILNFIAK

-207 RHAILRYSRSCNEI
+207 RHAILRFSRSCNEI

-321 NSSGTDKS
+321 SG
-329 SCDTLSY
+329 CDTLSY

-349 TSGLECA
+349 TSGLEYA

-383 TIGICVANQIKNALV
+383 TIGICVASQIKNALV

-464 IKAAAALKPLC
+464 IKAAASLKPKC

-495 CGYSVESI
+495 YGYRVESI

-514 TESACLLTRQNV
+514 TESVCLLTQQHV
-526 KEHLYVDVDVDMK
+526 KEHLYVNVD
-539 DLKREKLP
+539 
-547 PKPVYK
+547 
-553 QIQAYV
+553 
-559 LEKYGLKVSPL
+559 
-570 YIATLKNE
+570 
-578 LGLEKQFSYEKEGMA
+578 
-593 AKNRPQCPKD
+593 
-603 KHDAIIKAFKHFKM
+603 
-617 IS
+617 

>member
-6 KTHKKTVPSHT
+6 KTHKKTAPSHT
-17 INQGAQGKGKTCP
+17 INQGGQGKRQASP
-30 KRPSAAHKNADKQGR
+30 KRPGAARRNANKQVET
-45 SRKRTSVTRAR
+45 RKRASATRAR
-56 GYCGC
+56 DYCGC
-61 EWLDIPYSEQL
+61 EWLNIPYSEQL
-72 MRKDEYMRELF
+72 MRKNKYMRELF
-83 EPLVTQQGKNCADL
+83 EPLVTQQGKSCADL

-108 DRTLCGIPRCFRHKV
+108 DRASHNMPRCFRHKV
-123 ATPFAPLSVPFAS
+123 ATPFAPLPASFAS
-136 LASKS
+136 RASKS
-141 NSKVQTC
+141 NSKVQTN
-148 AHMSGIACGFF
+148 ARMSGIACGFF

-173 SEVPGARKILNFIAK
+173 SEVPCARKILNFIAK

-235 KLLVQDILSAY
+235 KLLVQDILSAF
-246 PHITTV
+246 PHITTI

-306 QTAIDGIKRICDTDK
+306 QTAIDGVKRICNTV
-321 NSSGTDKS
+321 KS
-329 SCDTLSY
+329 DCDALNY
-336 VSHGASIDSKRLD
+336 VSHGAPINSKRLD
-349 TSGLECA
+349 TSALERTR
-356 HGKAQQVT
+356 GKAQLATQ
-364 PEQADKHTI
+364 EQADQHII

-383 TIGICVANQIKNALV
+383 TIGICVASQIKNAVV

-427 CEDATRFMQD
+427 REDATRFMQD
-437 FAYANNGASRFEA
+437 FAYANNGVSRFKA

-464 IKAAAALKPLC
+464 IKAAASLKPLC

-495 CGYSVESI
+495 YGYRVESI

-514 TESACLLTRQNV
+514 VESV
-526 KEHLYVDVDVDMK
+526 
-539 DLKREKLP
+539 
-547 PKPVYK
+547 
-553 QIQAYV
+553 V
-559 LEKYGLKVSPL
+559 LMSRV
-570 YIATLKNE
+570 
-578 LGLEKQFSYEKEGMA
+578 EG
-593 AKNRPQCPKD
+593 K
-603 KHDAIIKAFKHFKM
+603 
-617 IS
+617 

>member
-6 KTHKKTVPSHT
+6 KAHKKTAASYAIH
-17 INQGAQGKGKTCP
+17 QGAQGKRQARP
-30 KRPSAAHKNADKQGR
+30 KHPGVARKNANKQVETQ
-45 SRKRTSVTRAR
+45 KRASATRAR
-56 GYCGC
+56 DYCGC
-61 EWLDIPYSEQL
+61 EWLNIPYSEQL
-72 MRKDEYMRELF
+72 IRKNKYMRELF
-83 EPLVTQQGKNCADL
+83 EPLVTQQGKSCADL

-108 DRTLCGIPRCFRHKV
+108 DRASHNMPRCFRHKV
-123 ATPFAPLSVPFAS
+123 ATPFAPLPASFAS
-136 LASKS
+136 RASKS
-141 NSKVQTC
+141 NSKVQTN
-148 AHMSGIACGFF
+148 ARMSGIACGFF

-201 TQIGIL
+201 AQIGIL
-207 RHAILRYSRSCNEI
+207 RHAILRFSRSCNEI

-235 KLLVQDILSAY
+235 KLLVQDILSAF

-261 NAMLGSYNVVLFGS
+261 NAMLGNYNVVLFGS

-306 QTAIDGIKRICDTDK
+306 QTAIDGIKRVC
-321 NSSGTDKS
+321 NADKS
-329 SCDTLSY
+329 ASDTLNY
-336 VSHGASIDSKRLD
+336 VPHGAPINSKRLD
-349 TSGLECA
+349 TSALECTR
-356 HGKAQQVT
+356 GKARLATQ
-364 PEQADKHTI
+364 EQADQHII

-383 TIGICVANQIKNALV
+383 TIGICVASQIKNAVV

-437 FAYANNGASRFEA
+437 FAYANNGVPRFKA

-464 IKAAAALKPLC
+464 IKAAASLKPLC

-526 KEHLYVDVDVDMK
+526 KEHLYVDVDMK

>member
-6 KTHKKTVPSHT
+6 KAHKKTAASYAIH
-17 INQGAQGKGKTCP
+17 QGAQGKRQASS
-30 KRPSAAHKNADKQGR
+30 KRLGAARKNANKQVET
-45 SRKRTSVTRAR
+45 RKRASATRTR

-61 EWLDIPYSEQL
+61 EWLNIPYSEQL
-72 MRKDEYMRELF
+72 MRKNGYMRELF
-83 EPLVTQQGKNCADL
+83 EPFITQQGKSCAEL

-108 DRTLCGIPRCFRHKV
+108 DKTLCGMPRCFRHKV
-123 ATPFAPLSVPFAS
+123 ATPFAPLPASFAS
-136 LASKS
+136 RASKS
-141 NSKVQTC
+141 NSKVQTN

-207 RHAILRYSRSCNEI
+207 RHAILRFSRSCNEI

-235 KLLVQDILSAY
+235 KLLVQDILSAF

-261 NAMLGSYNVVLFGS
+261 NAMLGNYNVVLFGS

-306 QTAIDGIKRICDTDK
+306 QTAIDGIKRVC
-321 NSSGTDKS
+321 NTDKS
-329 SCDTLSY
+329 TNNTLNY
-336 VSHGASIDSKRLD
+336 VSHGAPINSKRLD
-349 TSGLECA
+349 TSGLERVP
-356 HGKAQQVT
+356 GK
-364 PEQADKHTI
+364 EQLATQEQTDQHII

-383 TIGICVANQIKNALV
+383 TIGICVASQIKNAVV

-437 FAYANNGASRFEA
+437 FAYACSGVSRFEA

-464 IKAAAALKPLC
+464 IKAAASLEPLC

-490 AEFYR
+490 AEFYK
-495 CGYSVESI
+495 CGYIVESI

-514 TESACLLTRQNV
+514 VESV
-526 KEHLYVDVDVDMK
+526 
-539 DLKREKLP
+539 
-547 PKPVYK
+547 
-553 QIQAYV
+553 V
-559 LEKYGLKVSPL
+559 LMS
-570 YIATLKNE
+570 
-578 LGLEKQFSYEKEGMA
+578 
-593 AKNRPQCPKD
+593 
-603 KHDAIIKAFKHFKM
+603 KAD
-617 IS
+617 

>member
-6 KTHKKTVPSHT
+6 KTHKRTAPSHA
-17 INQGAQGKGKTCP
+17 INQSAQGKGKTCP
-30 KRPSAAHKNADKQGR
+30 KRPSVAHKNTDKQGGA
-45 SRKRTSVTRAR
+45 RKRTSVTRAR

-97 LRSIVPMKCTK
+97 LHSIVPMKCTK
-108 DRTLCGIPRCFRHKV
+108 DRTLCGMPRCFRHKV
-123 ATPFAPLSVPFAS
+123 ATPFAPLSAPFAS
-136 LASKS
+136 RASKS
-141 NSKVQTC
+141 NSRARTN

-159 EPGTHHIIPCDFCP
+159 EPGTHHIVPCNFCP
-173 SEVPGARKILNFIAK
+173 SEVSGARKILNFIAK

-207 RHAILRYSRSCNEI
+207 RHAILRFSRSCNEI

-252 VQNVNPKNT
+252 VQNVNLKNT

-321 NSSGTDKS
+321 SG
-329 SCDTLSY
+329 CDTLSY

-349 TSGLECA
+349 TSGLEYT

-383 TIGICVANQIKNALV
+383 TIGICVASQIKNALV

-464 IKAAAALKPLC
+464 IKAAASLKPKC

-495 CGYSVESI
+495 YGYRVESI

-514 TESACLLTRQNV
+514 TESVCLLTQQHV
-526 KEHLYVDVDVDMK
+526 KEHLYVNVDMK
-539 DLKREKLP
+539 DLKSQKLP
-547 PKPVYK
+547 PKPTYK

>member
-6 KTHKKTVPSHT
+6 KTHKRTAPSHA
-17 INQGAQGKGKTCP
+17 INQSAQGKGKTCP

-123 ATPFAPLSVPFAS
+123 ATPFAPLSAPFAS
-136 LASKS
+136 RASKS
-141 NSKVQTC
+141 NSKVQTN

-159 EPGTHHIIPCDFCP
+159 EPGTHHIVPCDFCP
-173 SEVPGARKILNFIAK
+173 SEVPDARKILNFIAK

-207 RHAILRYSRSCNEI
+207 RHAILRFSRSCNEI

-275 GKIHDK
+275 GKIHDR

-306 QTAIDGIKRICDTDK
+306 QTAIDGIKRICNTV
-321 NSSGTDKS
+321 KS
-329 SCDTLSY
+329 DCDTLSY

-349 TSGLECA
+349 TSGLEYA

-383 TIGICVANQIKNALV
+383 TIGICVASQIKNAVV

-437 FAYANNGASRFEA
+437 FAYANNGVSRFKA

-464 IKAAAALKPLC
+464 IKAAASLKPLC

-514 TESACLLTRQNV
+514 TESVAILHHTHPHALKTQHSALTHDTCSQGIDV
-526 KEHLYVDVDVDMK
+526 K
-539 DLKREKLP
+539 
-547 PKPVYK
+547 
-553 QIQAYV
+553 
-559 LEKYGLKVSPL
+559 G
-570 YIATLKNE
+570 
-578 LGLEKQFSYEKEGMA
+578 
-593 AKNRPQCPKD
+593 
-603 KHDAIIKAFKHFKM
+603 
-617 IS
+617 

>member
-6 KTHKKTVPSHT
+6 KAHKKTTASYAIH
-17 INQGAQGKGKTCP
+17 QGAQGKRQARP
-30 KRPSAAHKNADKQGR
+30 KRLGAARKNANKQVET
-45 SRKRTSVTRAR
+45 RKRASATRTRA
-56 GYCGC
+56 YCGC
-61 EWLDIPYSEQL
+61 EWLNIPYSEQL
-72 MRKDEYMRELF
+72 MRKNKYMRELF
-83 EPLVTQQGKNCADL
+83 EPLVTQQGKSCADL

-108 DRTLCGIPRCFRHKV
+108 DRASHNMPRCFRHKV
-123 ATPFAPLSVPFAS
+123 ATPFAPLPASVAS
-136 LASKS
+136 RASKS
-141 NSKVQTC
+141 NNKVQTN
-148 AHMSGIACGFF
+148 ARMSGIACGFF

-207 RHAILRYSRSCNEI
+207 RHAILRFSRSCNEI

-246 PHITTV
+246 PRITTV

-261 NAMLGSYNVVLFGS
+261 NAMLGNYNVVLFGS

-306 QTAIDGIKRICDTDK
+306 QTAIDGIKRVC
-321 NSSGTDKS
+321 NTDKS
-329 SCDTLSY
+329 TSDTLNY
-336 VSHGASIDSKRLD
+336 VSHGAPNDSKRLD
-349 TSGLECA
+349 TSDLERVP
-356 HGKAQQVT
+356 GKEQLATQ
-364 PEQADKHTI
+364 EQADQHII

-383 TIGICVANQIKNALV
+383 TIGICVASQIRNAVV

-437 FAYANNGASRFEA
+437 FAYACSGVSRFEA

-464 IKAAAALKPLC
+464 IKAAASLKPKC

-490 AEFYR
+490 ADFFR

-514 TESACLLTRQNV
+514 TESVCLLTRQNV
-526 KEHLYVDVDVDMK
+526 KEHL
-539 DLKREKLP
+539 
-547 PKPVYK
+547 
-553 QIQAYV
+553 
-559 LEKYGLKVSPL
+559 
-570 YIATLKNE
+570 
-578 LGLEKQFSYEKEGMA
+578 
-593 AKNRPQCPKD
+593 
-603 KHDAIIKAFKHFKM
+603 
-617 IS
+617 

>member
-6 KTHKKTVPSHT
+6 KAHKKTASSHA
-17 INQGAQGKGKTCP
+17 IHQGAQGKRQARP
-30 KRPSAAHKNADKQGR
+30 KRPSAALRNANKQVET
-45 SRKRTSVTRAR
+45 RKRASVTRTR

-61 EWLDIPYSEQL
+61 EWLNIPYSEQL

-83 EPLVTQQGKNCADL
+83 EPLVTQQGKSCADL

-108 DRTLCGIPRCFRHKV
+108 DRESHNMPRCFRHKV
-123 ATPFAPLSVPFAS
+123 ATPFAPLPASFAS

-141 NSKVQTC
+141 NSKVQTN
-148 AHMSGIACGFF
+148 ARMSGIACGFF

-235 KLLVQDILSAY
+235 KLLVQDILSAF

-261 NAMLGSYNVVLFGS
+261 NAMLGNYNVVLFGS

-306 QTAIDGIKRICDTDK
+306 QTAIDGIKRVCNTGK
-321 NSSGTDKS
+321 SG
-329 SCDTLSY
+329 CDTLNY
-336 VSHGASIDSKRLD
+336 VSHGAPINGKRLD
-349 TSGLECA
+349 TSALACTR
-356 HGKAQQVT
+356 GKAQQVT
-364 PEQADKHTI
+364 QEQADQHII

-383 TIGICVANQIKNALV
+383 TIGICVASQIKNAVV

-464 IKAAAALKPLC
+464 IKAAASLGPKC

-514 TESACLLTRQNV
+514 VESV
-526 KEHLYVDVDVDMK
+526 
-539 DLKREKLP
+539 
-547 PKPVYK
+547 
-553 QIQAYV
+553 V
-559 LEKYGLKVSPL
+559 LMS
-570 YIATLKNE
+570 
-578 LGLEKQFSYEKEGMA
+578 
-593 AKNRPQCPKD
+593 
-603 KHDAIIKAFKHFKM
+603 KAD
-617 IS
+617 